1 MCQGLSGQKP
11 ENMSPQSLVI
21 RGSFKALGYVATCF
35 AFCGAY
41 GFFYR
46 DPQHIVWPTFR
57 FVAEL
62 AGRSMI

>member
-46 DPQHIVWPTFR
+46 DPQHI
-57 FVAEL
+57 
-62 AGRSMI
+62 